1 MNKNRIK
8 SHALLVGFGLAL
20 LFRVPLHAQV
30 VQDSTGH
37 IPALRTH
44 IVPHSDAATWWQR
57 VGEQH
62 LLDFS
67 EAPNKIV
74 VDPIVQV
81 MAGVIQIDGDEPGT
95 QTIWDNIR
103 GARFQAELDGQFHI
117 GGELLERQG
126 VAEPLLGLWAVQN
139 RIPGWGRSKLGRN
152 SGWNTVDQAY
162 YDVSRARGWTGWS
175 DGVWS
180 ADAGIDALHF
190 GAGRTSA
197 LISKTSAPA
206 PYARIGFDQKHHRTE
221 FTISQWLS
229 DERGPMGE
237 TAESLLNRSHIFTL
251 QHAWNPKPKWLL
263 QGAYQFIREKSTSIA
278 DSGWSSL
285 GLIEGDEYR
294 ALRHV
299 IGLESQYHFTFLA
312 TGQGVVY
319 VQQSFD
325 LGGAA
330 RRVLGSEDEHRSMHA
345 LTSVAG
351 LRLNAS
357 KFELLIEA
365 YQRSE
370 ATCSTC
376 FEYRGIGPDLAGPKL
391 ASLNHAGMSV
401 HGIWSESLRIQ
412 GSAQLAPRWN
422 IALICEQNNAA
433 AWAQLQSRFTIQPT
447 WPMELFCNVGK
458 AVGRLDLASN
468 YQWCSFGIHAAVA
481 GWQ

>member
-1 MNKNRIK
+1 M
-8 SHALLVGFGLAL
+8 
-20 LFRVPLHAQV
+20 
-30 VQDSTGH
+30 
-37 IPALRTH
+37 
-44 IVPHSDAATWWQR
+44 
-57 VGEQH
+57 
-62 LLDFS
+62 
-67 EAPNKIV
+67 
-74 VDPIVQV
+74 
-81 MAGVIQIDGDEPGT
+81 
-95 QTIWDNIR
+95 
-103 GARFQAELDGQFHI
+103 
-117 GGELLERQG
+117 
-126 VAEPLLGLWAVQN
+126 AEPLLGLWAVQK

-175 DGVWS
+175 NGVWS

-251 QHAWNPKPKWLL
+251 QHSWNAKPKWLL
-263 QGAYQFIREKSTSIA
+263 QCAYQFIREKSTSVA
-278 DSGWSSL
+278 DSGWASL
-285 GLIEGDEYR
+285 GLVGGDAYR
-294 ALRHV
+294 AVRHI
-299 IGLESQYHFTFLA
+299 IGLESQYHFNFLT

-325 LGGAA
+325 IGGAA
-330 RRVLGSEDEHRSMHA
+330 RRVVGSEGKHRSTHG

-376 FEYRGIGPDLAGPKL
+376 FDYEGIGPDLAGPKM
-391 ASLNHAGMSV
+391 ASIDHAGMSV
-401 HGIWSESLRIQ
+401 HGIWTESLRVQ

-422 IALICEQNNAA
+422 IAIIGEQNNAA
-433 AWAQLQSRFTIQPT
+433 VWAQLQSRFTIQPA

-468 YQWCSFGIHAAVA
+468 YQWYSIGIHAAIA
-481 GWQ
+481 DWQ

>member
-8 SHALLVGFGLAL
+8 SHALLVGFGVAL
-20 LFRVPLHAQV
+20 LFRVPVHAQM

-44 IVPHSDAATWWQR
+44 ITPPSDADTWWQR

-67 EAPNKIV
+67 EASNKIV

-81 MAGVIQIDGDEPGT
+81 MAGVIQIDGEEPGT

-103 GARFQAELDGQFHI
+103 GARFQAEIDGQFHI

-126 VAEPLLGLWAVQN
+126 VAEPLLGLWAVQK

-175 DGVWS
+175 NGIWS

-206 PYARIGFDQKHHRTE
+206 PYSRIGFDQKHHRTE
-221 FTISQWLS
+221 FTISQWMS
-229 DERGPMGE
+229 DERGPTGE

-251 QHAWNPKPKWLL
+251 QHAWNAKPKWLV
-263 QGAYQFIREKSTSIA
+263 QGAYQFIRERSTLFA
-278 DSGWSSL
+278 DSGWESL
-285 GLIEGDEYR
+285 GLETGDKYR
-294 ALRHV
+294 AIRHV
-299 IGLESQYHFTFLA
+299 IGFESQYHFSFHSSG
-312 TGQGVVY
+312 TGVMY
-319 VQQSFD
+319 LQQSYD
-325 LGGAA
+325 IGGAG
-330 RRVLGSEDEHRSMHA
+330 RRIACTEGPYRSAHA

-351 LRLNAS
+351 LRMSAA
-357 KFELLIEA
+357 KFELLV
-365 YQRSE
+365 E
-370 ATCSTC
+370 ATKRSGSACANC
-376 FEYRGIGPDLAGPKL
+376 FEYEGIGTGQQGPKMAAL
-391 ASLNHAGMSV
+391 DNAGIVV
-401 HGIWSESLRIQ
+401 HGIWTETLRIE

-422 IALICEQNNAA
+422 IALICEQNEAA
-433 AWAQLQSRFTIQPT
+433 LWAQLQSRFVIQPI
-447 WPMELFCNVGK
+447 WPMELFCNIGK
-458 AVGRLDLASN
+458 ALGRRDLISS
-468 YQWCSFGIHAAVA
+468 YQWCSFGIHAAVSD
-481 GWQ
+481 WR